1 VRKVGWL
8 ALEIRFFGKKPK
20 KINALFIHPNKDV
33 EIVRVGIENK
43 KFVKD
48 KLQYIIDEKAIYFW
62 KEKPLL
68 FYRVGYVAP
77 LIFGEEDDVV
87 SFSLS
92 AAEIRSVIE
101 SKAVNDLLTAGTED
115 FNWTLWAAIAAAVLS
130 AINLGISFGLI
141 KVH

>member
-1 VRKVGWL
+1 M
-8 ALEIRFFGKKPK
+8 
-20 KINALFIHPNKDV
+20 
-33 EIVRVGIENK
+33 
-43 KFVKD
+43 
-48 KLQYIIDEKAIYFW
+48 
-62 KEKPLL
+62 
-68 FYRVGYVAP
+68 
-77 LIFGEEDDVV
+77 V